1 MIAQKIEGH
10 FLRTVQAQNYSQN
23 NMKFIEQVSSQLIC
37 IQSDTFC
44 QVNEE
49 ASELCQINKQTNNS
63 MLKKQAQQNGTQISG
78 PKETYQRGH
87 EAQNDSQTVTPLAI
101 PEVQDL
107 EEIPSLEDNLI
118 PVQNTKKCCLSNN
131 FFSKQRVIRR
141 KLIRKRFKTSRQ
153 STIAMDSNNSLPTAL
168 DLQLEGQGAKQ
179 SGTNNKQQ
187 QDNQKQNHESKGESN
202 DVEIMKYIRIED
214 FNQPKNRNVYYTD
227 KLINLIKGEQVD
239 TFMAQMYINH
249 FIQTYEILQKSKML
263 KQSETYQIL
272 PKIKPQT
279 TRQKTLV
286 IDLDETLVHCNESCL
301 MPKDLEIN
309 INLNNGF
316 IVKVIVRPYTQQFL
330 QNMSKHFE
338 IMIYT
343 ASNEDYA
350 NQIID
355 YLDPTKQLVKYRLYR
370 NDCINLSKGCHVKD
384 LRSLN
389 RNLEDIILI
398 DNSAYSFAYQ
408 LSNGIPIIPYLDNKK
423 DNELIELESYLMD
436 LLKVDDIRIENE
448 RSFHFKQMQS
458 SSTIQQ
464 AVNHLICNRR

>member
-10 FLRTVQAQNYSQN
+10 FSRTVQAQNYSQN
-23 NMKFIEQVSSQLIC
+23 NLQLIEQSE
-37 IQSDTFC
+37 TFC
-44 QVNEE
+44 QVNGQ

-63 MLKKQAQQNGTQISG
+63 MLKKQTQQYETQIQG
-78 PKETYQRGH
+78 PKETCQTGH
-87 EAQNDSQTVTPLAI
+87 EAQSDSQTVTPLAV
-101 PEVQDL
+101 PEAQDL
-107 EEIPSLEDNLI
+107 EEVPSLEDNLI

-131 FFSKQRVIRR
+131 FFSKQRAIRR
-141 KLIRKRFKTSRQ
+141 KLIRKRFKSYKQ

-168 DLQLEGQGAKQ
+168 DLQLEGEGAEQ

-187 QDNQKQNHESKGESN
+187 QNNQKPIHESKEESK
-202 DVEIMKYIRIED
+202 DVETMKQIRIED
-214 FNQPKNRNVYYTD
+214 FNQSKNRKIYYTD

-263 KQSETYQIL
+263 NQPETYQIL
-272 PKIKPQT
+272 PKIKSQT
-279 TRQKTLV
+279 IRQKTLV

-316 IVKVIVRPYTQQFL
+316 IVKAEISVRPHTQQFL
-330 QNMSKHFE
+330 QNMAKHFE

-355 YLDPTKQLVKYRLYR
+355 YLDPTKELVKYRFYR
-370 NDCINLSKGCHVKD
+370 NDCINLSKGCHIKD

-423 DNELIELESYLMD
+423 DNELIELESYLME

-448 RSFHFKQMQS
+448 RNFQFKQIQNS
-458 SSTIQQ
+458 SSIQQ
-464 AVNHLICNRR
+464 AVYHLICNRK